1 MASVYRPPNS
11 PQSEPITEYENLVKS
26 LQSRTKKLLISLD
39 HNLDLLKADKH
50 AFTQNFLD
58 QNIDSGL
65 MPCITKPTR
74 ITHETA
80 TLIDNIILS
89 SSIYDGHQSYIL
101 TEDLSDHLPCLVTLP
116 GFDPLRKGTSMNC
129 DQEIKFKKP
138 G

>member
-1 MASVYRPPNS
+1 MLTIKNK
-11 PQSEPITEYENLVKS
+11 EHM
-26 LQSRTKKLLISLD
+26 LIGLD

-50 AFTQNFLD
+50 SLTQDFLD

-80 TLIDNIILS
+80 TLIDNIIVS
-89 SSIYDGHQSYIL
+89 NSIYDGHQSYIL

-116 GFDPLRKGTSMNC
+116 GFDPPRKGTPTYC
-129 DQEIKFKKP
+129 DQEIK
-138 G
+138 